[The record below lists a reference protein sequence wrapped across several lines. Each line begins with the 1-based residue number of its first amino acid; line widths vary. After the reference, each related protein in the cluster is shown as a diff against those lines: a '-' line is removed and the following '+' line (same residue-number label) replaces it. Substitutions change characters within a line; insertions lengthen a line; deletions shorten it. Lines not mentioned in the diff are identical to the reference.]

1 MRIFIPSKKIILFYL
16 ILLPIVVIN
25 FILIYIA
32 ASNQNQVLL
41 NIATIVILIIF
52 LVISF
57 YTRIV
62 SKDRIIFEL
71 RNFRFGS
78 KDQKIDL
85 IRLIFLQYEKH
96 MIEYKEIKRID
107 LDLESNKL
115 EVVLEFE
122 IISIDLKNYI
132 KKDMIR
138 IKEELT
144 KRMINNG

>member
-122 IISIDLKNYI
+122 MISIDLKNYI